1 MGLVVLSCLGATLSA
16 CTASYPTTPSAP
28 SAVALQLQ
36 VADAL
41 SEPMVHPAT
50 NGFKAFVVRSDGA
63 WEDVTNRATWSTPD
77 PGVLRASADGRFST
91 VGPGATVARVNYE
104 GFAAFF
110 DVVVLSQAQLSF
122 PRLSAT
128 LPRRVGLGASG
139 QAGVSL
145 LVSSSV
151 SRDVTAEAV
160 WTSSMP
166 SVATVERGLLT
177 GRAVGTARIS
187 ASVGDSTVSFLVS
200 IAPPAS

>member
-77 PGVLRASADGRFST
+77 P
-91 VGPGATVARVNYE
+91 RVNYE